1 LELLLEREVDDE
13 AGGLRFVDEEVLRRD
28 DPLLRLTPLLD
39 RLLVR
44 LLIPLLLFDPPPID
58 PLFFDMIYSSIV

>member
-28 DPLLRLTPLLD
+28 DPLLD

-44 LLIPLLLFDPPPID
+44 LLIPLLLLFDPPPIE